1 MVEAPSFVSEQVRN
15 TEAPHSVEAERA
27 ILGALLIDGAVWDE
41 ISDVLSAEDFY
52 VSAHRTI
59 FEEMR
64 KISAKGSD
72 IEAVG
77 VLDALIGSKLS
88 DRVGGPQYL
97 HELSLQGST
106 RNACQY
112 ANIVRAHAAR
122 RELIKAALNIKSL
135 AIKPEGRS
143 TDELITAS
151 ENAISTISNHRIT
164 GDGPQDVLSL
174 VSEALVNLGNRSSS
188 GNALAGLGT
197 GFRDLD
203 RLTAGFQQS
212 DLIILAARPSMGKT
226 ALATNFALHAC
237 LEENPGPVIFF
248 SMEQPREQMA
258 QRILASLSGVNLA
271 SMRTGHGLHD
281 DHWTR
286 LDSAVG
292 LVNKIPFYID
302 DQPILTTNI
311 MRTRIRNIQRK
322 VGAVG
327 LVVVDYIQLM
337 HSGESR
343 SYRENR
349 NMELTDISRS
359 LKLLAKDQSVPII
372 ALSQLNREPEK
383 RKDRRPILSDLRE
396 SGAIEQDADMIVFIY
411 REEQYDGETSKIGE
425 AEIHVAKNRNG
436 PTGKIKL
443 VFEKETTNFRSYA
456 SEDRIPPEVRSRSSP
471 P

>member
-1 MVEAPSFVSEQVRN
+1 MVEVSSFVSAQIRN
-15 TEAPHSVEAERA
+15 TEAPHSVEAEQA
-27 ILGALLIDGAVWDE
+27 ILGALLVDGAVWDE
-41 ISDVLSAEDFY
+41 ISDLLSAEDFY

-59 FEEMR
+59 FKEMQ
-64 KISAKGSD
+64 KIAASGSD
-72 IEAVG
+72 VEAVG
-77 VLDALIGSKLS
+77 VLDALIGSNLS

-97 HELSLQGST
+97 HELSLQGSP

-112 ANIVRAHAAR
+112 ANVVRANAAR

-135 AIKPEGRS
+135 AMKPEGRS

-151 ENAISTISNHRIT
+151 ENAISTISKHRIT
-164 GDGPQDVLSL
+164 GDGPQDVSFLVAKAIENLS
-174 VSEALVNLGNRSSS
+174 SRSSS

-197 GFRDLD
+197 GFQDLD

-237 LEENPGPVIFF
+237 LEEKPGPVIFF

-281 DHWTR
+281 HHWNR
-286 LDSAVG
+286 LNSAVG
-292 LVNKIPFYID
+292 LVNDIPFYID
-302 DQPILTTNI
+302 DQSVLTTNI
-311 MRTRIRNIQRK
+311 MRTRIRHIQRK
-322 VGAVG
+322 IGAVG

-337 HSGESR
+337 HPGESR

-349 NMELTDISRS
+349 NLELTDISRS
-359 LKLLAKDQSVPII
+359 LKLLAKDQNVPIV

-396 SGAIEQDADMIVFIY
+396 SGAIEQDADMIMFIY
-411 REEQYDGETSKIGE
+411 REEQYDSDTSKTGE
-425 AEIHVAKNRNG
+425 AELLLAKNRNG

-443 VFEKETTNFRSYA
+443 VFDKKTTNFRSYA
-456 SEDRIPPEVRSRSSP
+456 SEDEIPPEVRSRSSP
-471 P
+471 L